1 MNWVI
6 IKTIVENGQNART
19 CNIKRS
25 MKYYKKSMKYV
36 FTFLEP
42 ENTFGFVK
50 KHFLVKFHKSF
61 VNFLI

>member
-25 MKYYKKSMKYV
+25 MKYV

-42 ENTFGFVK
+42 DNTFGFVK